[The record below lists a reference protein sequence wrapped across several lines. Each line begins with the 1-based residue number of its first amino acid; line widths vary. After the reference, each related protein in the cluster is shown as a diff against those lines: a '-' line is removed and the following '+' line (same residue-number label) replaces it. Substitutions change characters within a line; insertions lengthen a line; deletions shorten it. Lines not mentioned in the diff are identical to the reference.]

1 MTDGWFSSILLLC
14 CRVPLLVFSSKMG
27 GIIGIGL
34 LFTLLKKAILLFL
47 SWSLVLAA
55 DCRVMD
61 FQRERRV
68 DNGVGGQHQNFKLA
82 FCRQKRKRLFNTRL
96 SHSPPTPPPTLPL
109 LKDKEPSLAAVGPIC
124 RWMISTLNPKFYLP
138 CRKRLFNTRLSH
150 SPPTPPLTL
159 PLLKDKEPSL
169 AAVDVEIWKVS
180 NGEGMYG
187 LAIQYVALLF
197 GLLNGKFFM
206 EWMAAVVQKAH
217 QFEISNLEE
226 NFGGNYYSDIFEIN
240 TGISQGL
247 SQDSIKKLPESEFG
261 CGNSV
266 LIDPCREM
274 NCIICLEDFKEGD
287 ITRILPNCGHSFHL
301 QCMDEWLAQKA
312 SCPMCRKDV

>member
-1 MTDGWFSSILLLC
+1 MVTKGWFSSSCTRKLFSC
-14 CRVPLLVFSSKMG
+14 CKVPLLAFFSRMG
-27 GIIGIGL
+27 GFGNIGF
-34 LFTLLKKAILLFL
+34 LFTLMNKAVLVLFA
-47 SWSLVLAA
+47 WSLALAA

-82 FCRQKRKRLFNTRL
+82 FCRQK
-96 SHSPPTPPPTLPL
+96 
-109 LKDKEPSLAAVGPIC
+109 
-124 RWMISTLNPKFYLP
+124 
-138 CRKRLFNTRLSH
+138 RKRLFNTRLSH